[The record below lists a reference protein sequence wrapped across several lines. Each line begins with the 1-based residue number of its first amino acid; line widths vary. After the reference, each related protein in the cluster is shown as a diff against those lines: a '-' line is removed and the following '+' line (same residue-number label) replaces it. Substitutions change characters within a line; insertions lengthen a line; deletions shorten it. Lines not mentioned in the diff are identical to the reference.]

1 MSEKYVYTFAEGNA
15 GMKELLGG
23 KGANL
28 AEMTRIGLNVPPGFT
43 ITTTACNHY
52 RNNRGKFPD
61 GMWERVKSV
70 LKTLEEQSGKKFGD
84 PEKPLL
90 LSVRSGAVR
99 SMPGMMDTIL
109 NLGLNKEVVEAL
121 ARISGN
127 RRFALDCY
135 RRLIQMFS
143 DVVLGVGLE
152 NFEKQLVAAK
162 RKRGVKLDVELDES
176 ALDEIVTA
184 YLDIVKELTGEE
196 FPADPETQL
205 EMSVKAVFDSWD
217 NPRANTY
224 RQLNDISDDLG
235 TAVNVQAMV
244 FGNIGNNSATGVA
257 FTRNPG
263 TGNKEYYGEFL
274 INAQGEDVVAGIRT
288 PMPVIDM
295 ESKMPKQFEE
305 LKKVYDRLETHYKDM
320 QDFEFTIE
328 EGTLFILQTRTGK
341 RTAQAAIKI
350 AVDMVDER
358 LIGKNEAILMIDPHQ
373 IARLLHRRLDPKE
386 SVDPIGTGLPA
397 SPGAAV
403 GRVVFHADDAVVW
416 KDRGEKVILVREE
429 TKPDDIHGFFAAEGI
444 LTARGGKTSHAA
456 VVARGMGK
464 PCVSGCEDMEID
476 TKARTFKVGGVEVCE
491 GDHITIDGTEGAVIC
506 GELKTIEPDLSPE
519 AERVLKWADE
529 IRKLGVWAN
538 ASTPEETKAAKK
550 FGAEGIG
557 LCRTERMF
565 NAVDRLPIVVEM
577 ILADTEK
584 ERKKALDRLMPFQ
597 RDDFI
602 DIFKTMHPLP
612 VVVRLLDIPLHEF
625 LPSVEELNTDVQNLT
640 TFVDWLKSMRTLSG
654 AVNMVGLPDETQSV
668 IHRLSKETEMLH
680 EQEVAQ
686 HVLERKLTMLSKVRK
701 MVEVNPMLGHRGV
714 RLGIT
719 YPEIY
724 RMQVR
729 AICEATAALIKDGMK
744 FEPQIMIPQVCTV
757 EELAWIHGQIYEER
771 AMVEEETGVKI
782 PILLG
787 TMIEVVRSCMRA
799 GRIAEHAEFFSFGTN
814 DLTQAVFSFSRED
827 AENTFLP
834 LYNERK
840 ILKHNPFEILDQ
852 KGVGRLMAIT
862 VQWGRKTKPDL
873 KIGICGEHGGEPTS
887 IGFVHTIGLD
897 YVSCSPF
904 RVPVARFAAA
914 QAALKKP
921 EELSEIWGTY

>member
-1 MSEKYVYTFAEGNA
+1 MPDKYLYLFSEGRAD
-15 GMKELLGG
+15 MKELLGG

-28 AEMTRIGLNVPPGFT
+28 AEMTRGGLSVPPGFT
-43 ITTTACNHY
+43 ITTQACNFY
-52 RNNRGKFPD
+52 REMKGRLPD
-61 GMWERVKSV
+61 DMWNQVKEG
-70 LKTLEEQSGKKFGD
+70 LKTLEEQTGKRFGD
-84 PEKPLL
+84 PGKPLL
-90 LSVRSGAVR
+90 LSVRSGALH

-109 NLGLNKEVVEAL
+109 NLGLNKETVEGL
-121 ARISGN
+121 AKVSGN

-143 DVVLGVGLE
+143 DVVLGIELE
-152 NFEKQLVAAK
+152 NFEKQLLALK
-162 RKRGVKLDVELDES
+162 RKLGITLDVELDEH
-176 ALDEIVTA
+176 ALDELVGT
-184 YLDIVKELTGEE
+184 YKDIVREHTGED

-205 EMSVKAVFDSWD
+205 LMSVKAVFASWD
-217 NPRANTY
+217 NPRAKTY
-224 RQLNDISDDLG
+224 RMLNDISDDLG
-235 TAVNVQAMV
+235 TAVTVQAMV
-244 FGNIGNNSATGVA
+244 FGNIGESSATGVA

-288 PMPVIDM
+288 PKPVIEM
-295 ESKMPKQFEE
+295 ESDMPAQFEE
-305 LKKVYDRLETHYKDM
+305 LKKVYHDLEAHYKDM

-328 EGTLFILQTRTGK
+328 EGKLYILQTRTGK

-350 AVDMVDER
+350 AVDMVDEK
-358 LIGKNEAILMIDPHQ
+358 LIDKKEAILMIDPNQ

-386 SVDPIGTGLPA
+386 SVNPVGTGLPA

-403 GRVVFHADDAVVW
+403 GRVVFHADDAVAW
-416 KDRGEKVILVREE
+416 NDRGEEVILVREE
-429 TKPDDIHGFFAAEGI
+429 TKPDDIHGFFAAQGI

-464 PCVSGCEDMEID
+464 PCVSGCEDMDID
-476 TKARTFKVGGVEVCE
+476 AKARTFRIGDVEVCE
-491 GDHITIDGTEGAVIC
+491 GDFITIDGTDGAVIC
-506 GELKTIEPDLSPE
+506 GQIHTIAPDLSAE

-529 IRKLGVWAN
+529 IRELGVWAN
-538 ASTPEETKAAKK
+538 ASTPEAARAALK
-550 FGAEGIG
+550 FGAEGLG

-577 ILADTEK
+577 ILADSEE
-584 ERKKALDRLMPFQ
+584 ERKKSLDRLMPFQ
-597 RDDFI
+597 RDDFVE
-602 DIFKTMHPLP
+602 IFRIMEPMP

-640 TFVDWLKSMRTLSG
+640 RFVDWIKSMRTLSG

-686 HVLERKLTMLSKVRK
+686 KVLERKLTMLSKVRK

-724 RMQVR
+724 RMQMR
-729 AICEATAALIKDGMK
+729 AVCEAAALLIKEGK
-744 FEPQIMIPQVCTV
+744 NIEPQIMIPQVCTTD
-757 EELAWIHGQIYEER
+757 ELKWIYGQILEEKIL
-771 AMVEEETGVKI
+771 VEEETGVKI
-782 PILLG
+782 PVLLG
-787 TMIEVVRSCMRA
+787 TMIEVVRACMRA
-799 GRIAEHAEFFSFGTN
+799 GRIAEWADFFSFGTN
-814 DLTQAVFSFSRED
+814 DLTQACFSFSRED

-840 ILKHNPFEILDQ
+840 VLKHNPFEILDQ

-873 KIGICGEHGGEPTS
+873 KIGICGEHGCEPNS
-887 IGFVHTIGLD
+887 IGFVHTINLD
-897 YVSCSPF
+897 YVSCSPY

-914 QAALKKP
+914 QAALKEP
-921 EELSEIWGTY
+921 EELSAIWGTY